1 MNVPELNLKFYEEN
15 LKSRENAMFYA
26 LFDIG
31 SCTLYFVN
39 GSLNTGIDKIPN
51 TREKFSLLLFAFLD
65 KLFKFNTN
73 CFFLEVDLYYAST
86 LLKNNSFRFLVANII
101 VRL

>member
-1 MNVPELNLKFYEEN
+1 MNVPKLNLKFYEEN
-15 LKSRENAMFYA
+15 LKSRENATFYT

-51 TREKFSLLLFAFLD
+51 TREKFSLLLFAFEN
-65 KLFKFNTN
+65 KT
-73 CFFLEVDLYYAST
+73 FLH
-86 LLKNNSFRFLVANII
+86 LVP
-101 VRL
+101 